1 MERKNMFRRCI
12 VGIVAAVM
20 LVSMVIPAMAAS
32 APENWPAKIRV
43 GFIPTEGNADTKKR
57 FAPLTEHL
65 RNILGI
71 EVEAFSASD
80 YAGII
85 TAMAHQHIDFAY
97 FGPKSYVEASEK
109 ADAQAL
115 VMQLNKEKQPGYTG
129 IIIVRKDSDMMQLD
143 DIKGRVFA
151 FTDPNST
158 SGYLVPNVLFARD
171 LKVKPEDYFKQVKFS
186 GSHGASILAVKNKAI
201 EAAATSNIDLDRMI
215 EKGQVA
221 ADDFRILWRSE
232 LIPGDPMAARRD
244 LPQSLKAAF
253 TGAMLMF
260 NADKAGLE
268 KLQNGGYQYTDDST
282 YDIIRYLKRLKNELA
297 AK

>member
-43 GFIPTEGNADTKKR
+43 GFIPAEGNADIKKR

-97 FGPKSYVEASEK
+97 FGAKSYVEASEK
-109 ADAQAL
+109 AGAQAL

-201 EAAATSNIDLDRMI
+201 EAAATNNIDLDRMI

-268 KLQNGGYQYTDDST
+268 KLQIGGYQYTDDST

>member
-97 FGPKSYVEASEK
+97 FGAKSYVEASEK
-109 ADAQAL
+109 AGAQAL

-201 EAAATSNIDLDRMI
+201 EAAATNNIDLDRMI

-268 KLQNGGYQYTDDST
+268 KLQIGGYQYTDDST

>member
-1 MERKNMFRRCI
+1 
-12 VGIVAAVM
+12 M

-43 GFIPTEGNADTKKR
+43 GFIPAEGNADIKKR

-115 VMQLNKEKQPGYTG
+115 VMELNKEKQPGYTG

-158 SGYLVPNVLFARD
+158 SGYLVPNVFFARD

-232 LIPGDPMAARRD
+232 LIPGSPMAARRD

-268 KLQNGGYQYTDDST
+268 KLQIGGYQYTDDST